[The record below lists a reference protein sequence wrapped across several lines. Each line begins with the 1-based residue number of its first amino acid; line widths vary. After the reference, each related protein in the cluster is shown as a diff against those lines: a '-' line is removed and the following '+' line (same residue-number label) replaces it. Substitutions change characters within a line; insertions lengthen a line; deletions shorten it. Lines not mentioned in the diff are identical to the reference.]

1 MKPEDII
8 KKIEQELNIS
18 PTRMVGDTNKDI
30 IYLVVN
36 DEEKKYELE
45 PSTEESLDE
54 LILKIKL
61 EMEGDK

>member
-18 PTRMVGDTNKDI
+18 PTRMVGADINKDI

-36 DEEKKYELE
+36 GKEKEYELE
-45 PSTEESLDE
+45 PSTEKKLEE
-54 LILKIKL
+54 LILKIKQ
-61 EMEGDK
+61 EMEKQ

>member
-30 IYLVVN
+30 IYLVVT